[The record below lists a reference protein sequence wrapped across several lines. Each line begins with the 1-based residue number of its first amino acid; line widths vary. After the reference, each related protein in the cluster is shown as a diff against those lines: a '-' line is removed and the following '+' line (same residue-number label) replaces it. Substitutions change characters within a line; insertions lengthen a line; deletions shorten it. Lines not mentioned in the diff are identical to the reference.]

1 MSKGL
6 KEVRVSLLG
15 SEHSRCKWP
24 DSTLSFSVAETEF
37 RRQ

>member
-24 DSTLSFSVAETEF
+24 DSKGVNVAETEL